1 MAEHNDGP
9 ERLSTDELVGLID
22 EIAAGRGSGLIPE
35 RTPAD
40 DPYWPAA
47 DYSPKPSLEEIKAQ
61 IRREQEAVDS
71 RLRSG
76 KEVFVITASG
86 TRRVHRPGCHHVR
99 HTVDRAESWDLVLQ
113 NYDTLRPADLGMVY
127 RVPHVLS
134 RQEVEGL
141 NSYVTCQ
148 ACVPDLDHQRKKFT
162 FPVRPMLALSFVSH
176 HIGRAVFTENG
187 EELGV
192 LVSHQRIVTAD
203 GIRSVTTTTEKML
216 EGDGTEKYVV
226 APKEKESL

>member
-9 ERLSTDELVGLID
+9 ERLSTDELVNLID
-22 EIAAGRGSGLIPE
+22 EIAAGRGTGLVPD

-47 DYSPKPSLEEIKAQ
+47 DYSQPKPSMEEIRAQ

-71 RLRSG
+71 GLRSS
-76 KEVFVITASG
+76 EPVFVITASG
-86 TRRVHRPGCHHVR
+86 TRRVHRPDCFHVR
-99 HTVDRAESWDLVLQ
+99 HTVDRTESWDLVLK
-113 NYDTLRPADLGMVY
+113 NYDTLRPSDLSMVY
-127 RVPHVLS
+127 RMPHVLT
-134 RQEVEGL
+134 RAQVEAL

-148 ACVPDLDHQRKKFT
+148 VCAPDLDHQRKKFS
-162 FPVRPMLALSFVSH
+162 FPVRPMLALSFGPH
-176 HIGRAVFTENG
+176 HVGRAVFTEEG

-192 LVSHQRIVTAD
+192 LVSHQRIVTGD
-203 GIRSVTTTTEKML
+203 GIRSVTTTTQQTL

-226 APKEKESL
+226 APKESL